1 MNLDVLCPKCGG
13 VFNTIAPK
21 FLMPQ
26 HGVPAVNCVGTGMPG
41 TPINLIHVSA
51 TPPRVQI
58 HA

>member
-13 VFNTIAPK
+13 VFNAITPK
-21 FLMPQ
+21 LLMLQ
-26 HGVPAVNCVGTGMPG
+26 HGVPAVDCIGAEMPG